1 MAYTVLARR
10 YRSQSFGDVVGQ
22 SAIANTLINAIRTNR
37 VAHAYLFCG
46 TRGVGKTSLARI
58 FARALNAPASVPDAP
73 TIDGD
78 DFEYPDQ
85 DVQQRMADAIMRGD
99 DLNVIEIDGASN
111 NSVQDARDLIGSA
124 GLAPTANA
132 RYKVYIIDEVHMLS
146 TAAFNALLKTMEE
159 PPSHVKFILATTE
172 PHKIPATIH
181 SRCQRFDFKNIP
193 AGEIKAHLA
202 DVLKQES
209 IEADDEMLY
218 QLAVLGNGSM
228 RDALSLMDRLLATG
242 ETPLTASILENMLGL
257 PARERVVSLVD
268 AFADGDVAASLKQID
283 DLLATGIG
291 QDQLVEVLIE
301 HLRQLMLIAACGAD
315 SDLVQLSAESRERV
329 AKQAARFDAPGL
341 VHMIAL
347 CDGLARNGKS
357 SSNPRAL
364 LDAVV
369 VRLALAEKMADV
381 TKVLA
386 GAVPLP
392 NAAGVEKKKL
402 AAESGEPKAS
412 LARPAHGTP
421 ATPPAETAKP
431 QATDEPSVSVD
442 NPAQVWSQLMQH
454 VQPISAFAWVDKVE
468 LARLDP
474 ESGLCQ
480 VRPRK
485 GQRDIAGFVNAR
497 QCDRLAAEL
506 TKMTARRFRI
516 ELIEAATSSHV
527 MPAKRSGSGQGGA
540 GQRRKALD
548 LPLVKDVFDAFPEA
562 MLIDARA
569 EQEKMEQAQAELAT
583 KTVQAEAGAGAVRV
597 TMNGKFEVVDVTI
610 DPAMVTVLAG
620 AGTDADRQMVQE
632 LIASAMNAAVSQVQ
646 GLLQDTLG
654 EAAGGLNLPGM

>member
-22 SAIANTLINAIRTNR
+22 SAIANTLINAIRTSR

-46 TRGVGKTSLARI
+46 TRGVGKTSMARI
-58 FARALNAPASVPDAP
+58 FARALNAPATVPDTP
-73 TIDGD
+73 TIEDD
-78 DFEYPDQ
+78 DFVYPETDI
-85 DVQQRMADAIMRGD
+85 QQRMADAIMRGD

-193 AGEIKAHLA
+193 AGEIKQHLA
-202 DVLKQES
+202 DVLKTEK
-209 IEADDEMLY
+209 IGADDEVLY

-228 RDALSLMDRLLATG
+228 RDALSLLDRLLATG
-242 ETPLTASILENMLGL
+242 ETPLTPTLLESMLGL
-257 PARERVVSLVD
+257 PARERIVSLVD
-268 AFADGDVAASLKQID
+268 AFADGDVTESLKLVD
-283 DLLATGIG
+283 ALLATGIG

-301 HLRQLMLIAACGAD
+301 HLRQLMLIAACGKD
-315 SDLVQLSAESRERV
+315 SDLVELSAESRGRV
-329 AKQAARFDAPGL
+329 AEQAARFDAPGL

-347 CDGLARNGKS
+347 CDGLARNCKS

-386 GAVPLP
+386 GAPPLP
-392 NAAGVEKKKL
+392 TPRGASAGGAEKKKL
-402 AAESGEPKAS
+402 AAEPTRSREPAG
-412 LARPAHGTP
+412 PQ
-421 ATPPAETAKP
+421 TPPRPETA
-431 QATDEPSVSVD
+431 EPVITLED
-442 NPAQVWSQLMQH
+442 PAGVWSALLNR
-454 VQPISAFAWVDKVE
+454 VESVSAFAWVDKVE
-468 LARLDP
+468 LAGVDAAGGVCR
-474 ESGLCQ
+474 

-485 GQRDIAGFVNAR
+485 GHRDIAGFVTPR

-506 TKMTARRFRI
+506 TKLTARRCRV
-516 ELIEAATSSHV
+516 ELVEPRTGPAAQANAGETSS
-527 MPAKRSGSGQGGA
+527 PQQGV
-540 GQRRKALD
+540 GQRRAALD
-548 LPLVKDVFDAFPEA
+548 LPLVKDVFDVFPEA
-562 MLIDARA
+562 VLLDARKEQDENA
-569 EQEKMEQAQAELAT
+569 END
-583 KTVQAEAGAGAVRV
+583 G
-597 TMNGKFEVVDVTI
+597 
-610 DPAMVTVLAG
+610 
-620 AGTDADRQMVQE
+620 
-632 LIASAMNAAVSQVQ
+632 
-646 GLLQDTLG
+646 
-654 EAAGGLNLPGM
+654 

>member
-22 SAIANTLINAIRTNR
+22 GAIANTLINAIRTSR

-58 FARALNAPASVPDAP
+58 FARALNAPATVPDAP
-73 TIDGD
+73 PIEGD
-78 DFEYPDQ
+78 DYAYPEE

-111 NSVQDARDLIGSA
+111 NSVADARDLIGSA
-124 GLAPTANA
+124 GLSPTANA
-132 RYKVYIIDEVHMLS
+132 RYKIYIIDEVHMLS
-146 TAAFNALLKTMEE
+146 PAAFNALLKTMEE

-202 DVLKQES
+202 DVLKQEK
-209 IEADDEMLY
+209 IDADDEVLY

-242 ETPLTASILENMLGL
+242 QTPLTPAILENMLGL

-268 AFADGDVAASLKQID
+268 AFADGDVTASLQQID
-283 DLLATGIG
+283 ELLNTGIG

-301 HLRQLMLIAACGAD
+301 HLRQLMLMAACGVD
-315 SDLVQLSAESRERV
+315 SKLVELSEDSRQRV
-329 AKQAARFDAPGL
+329 GKQAARFDAPGL

-386 GAVPLP
+386 GGVSRPGGSA
-392 NAAGVEKKKL
+392 VEKKKL
-402 AAESGEPKAS
+402 TPDRSDTSASMRASASEDSPQREAGGQGSQDAEPHLAIQASGDTQEAS
-412 LARPAHGTP
+412 TI
-421 ATPPAETAKP
+421 
-431 QATDEPSVSVD
+431 DID
-442 NPAQVWSQLMQH
+442 NPSQVWSHLIRR
-454 VQPISAFAWVDKVE
+454 VESISAYAWVDKVE
-468 LARLDP
+468 LAALDADA
-474 ESGLCQ
+474 GLCKM
-480 VRPRK
+480 RPRK
-485 GQRDIAGFVNAR
+485 GHRDIAGFVNAR

-506 TKMTARRFRI
+506 TKLTGKRFRI
-516 ELIEAATSSHV
+516 ELIDAA
-527 MPAKRSGSGQGGA
+527 PARYTQQSQDNNGTKNRSG
-540 GQRRKALD
+540 QRQKALD
-548 LPLVKDVFDAFPEA
+548 LPLVKDVFDVFPEA
-562 MLIDARA
+562 VLVDARA
-569 EQEKMEQAQAELAT
+569 EKKNESE
-583 KTVQAEAGAGAVRV
+583 
-597 TMNGKFEVVDVTI
+597 D
-610 DPAMVTVLAG
+610 
-620 AGTDADRQMVQE
+620 
-632 LIASAMNAAVSQVQ
+632 SA
-646 GLLQDTLG
+646 
-654 EAAGGLNLPGM
+654 

>member
-58 FARALNAPASVPDAP
+58 FARSLNAPASVPDAP
-73 TIDGD
+73 EIEGD
-78 DFEYPDQ
+78 DYAYPDE
-85 DVQQRMADAIMRGD
+85 DVQQRMAEAIMRGD

-132 RYKVYIIDEVHMLS
+132 RYKIYIIDEVHMLS

-193 AGEIKAHLA
+193 AGEIKAHLT
-202 DVLKQES
+202 DILKSEK
-209 IEADDEMLY
+209 IDADDEVLY

-242 ETPLTASILENMLGL
+242 ETPLTPAILENMLGL
-257 PARERVVSLVD
+257 PARDRVVSLVD
-268 AFADGDVAASLKQID
+268 AFADGNVAASLKQAD
-283 DLLATGIG
+283 ELLATGIG

-301 HLRQLMLIAACGAD
+301 HLRQLMLIAACGAE
-315 SDLVQLSAESRERV
+315 SDLIELSPESRDRV
-329 AKQAARFDAPGL
+329 AKQAERFDAPGL

-381 TKVLA
+381 TKLLA
-386 GAVPLP
+386 GAVPWSS
-392 NAAGVEKKKL
+392 GDEEKKKL
-402 AAESGEPKAS
+402 ASSDAGATVGSLQRDLVVQSQGDSKPNRAVLPDKRLGQQESIDLANAAE
-412 LARPAHGTP
+412 
-421 ATPPAETAKP
+421 
-431 QATDEPSVSVD
+431 
-442 NPAQVWSQLMQH
+442 VWSALMQH
-454 VQPISAFAWVDKVE
+454 VEPISAFAWVDKVE
-468 LARLDP
+468 LASLDTDA
-474 ESGLCQ
+474 GLCQ
-480 VRPRK
+480 VQPRR
-485 GQRDIAGFVNAR
+485 GQREIAGFVNAR

-506 TKMTARRFRI
+506 TNLTAKRFRI
-516 ELIEAATSSHV
+516 ELIDAATPEPVSQD
-527 MPAKRSGSGQGGA
+527 PDAAARQQTSGQ
-540 GQRRKALD
+540 RCKALD

-562 MLIDARA
+562 VLVEARVD
-569 EQEKMEQAQAELAT
+569 QES
-583 KTVQAEAGAGAVRV
+583 
-597 TMNGKFEVVDVTI
+597 N
-610 DPAMVTVLAG
+610 
-620 AGTDADRQMVQE
+620 
-632 LIASAMNAAVSQVQ
+632 
-646 GLLQDTLG
+646 QDT
-654 EAAGGLNLPGM
+654 A

>member
-22 SAIANTLINAIRTNR
+22 AAIANTLINAIRTNR

-58 FARALNAPASVPDAP
+58 FARALNAPNTVPDSP
-73 TIDGD
+73 TIEGD
-78 DFEYPDQ
+78 TYEYPEP

-111 NSVQDARDLIGSA
+111 NSVADARDLIGSA

-132 RYKVYIIDEVHMLS
+132 RYKIYIIDEVHMLS

-193 AGEIKAHLA
+193 AAEIKAHLA
-202 DVLKQES
+202 DVLSKEK
-209 IEADDEMLY
+209 IEADEEVLY

-228 RDALSLMDRLLATG
+228 RDALSLLDRLLATG
-242 ETPLTASILENMLGL
+242 ETPLTPAILENMLGL
-257 PARERVVSLVD
+257 PARERVVALVD
-268 AFADGDVAASLKQID
+268 AFADGNVATSLQQID
-283 DLLATGIG
+283 ELLATGIG

-315 SDLVQLSAESRERV
+315 SSLVELSADSRQRV
-329 AKQAARFDAPGL
+329 AKQASRFDAAGL

-347 CDGLARNGKS
+347 CDGLARNGKA

-386 GAVPLP
+386 GGLVPPSGL
-392 NAAGVEKKKL
+392 ATEKKKL
-402 AAESGEPKAS
+402 TPDQATATAPTSTTETSSRREVRVEPAAN
-412 LARPAHGTP
+412 
-421 ATPPAETAKP
+421 AKP
-431 QATDEPSVSVD
+431 NLAMGANDDTQEQSAISLD
-442 NPAQVWSQLMQH
+442 NPAEVWSQLMQR
-454 VQPISAFAWVDKVE
+454 VGSISAYAWVDKIEFAE
-468 LARLDP
+468 LDAAA
-474 ESGLCQ
+474 GLCKM
-480 VRPRK
+480 RPRK
-485 GQRDIAGFVNAR
+485 GHRDIAGFVNAR

-506 TKMTARRFRI
+506 TKLAGKRFRI
-516 ELIEAATSSHV
+516 ELINASPPQHAQSTQGNNTSQS
-527 MPAKRSGSGQGGA
+527 RSG
-540 GQRRKALD
+540 QRQKALD
-548 LPLVKDVFDAFPEA
+548 LPIVKDVFDVFPEA
-562 MLIDARA
+562 VLVDARA
-569 EQEKMEQAQAELAT
+569 E
-583 KTVQAEAGAGAVRV
+583 RV
-597 TMNGKFEVVDVTI
+597 KKVESDDDGE
-610 DPAMVTVLAG
+610 
-620 AGTDADRQMVQE
+620 
-632 LIASAMNAAVSQVQ
+632 NA
-646 GLLQDTLG
+646 
-654 EAAGGLNLPGM
+654 

>member
-46 TRGVGKTSLARI
+46 TRGVGKTSMARI

-73 TIDGD
+73 AIEGD
-78 DFEYPDQ
+78 DFEYPDT

-132 RYKVYIIDEVHMLS
+132 RYKIYIIDEVHMLS

-202 DVLKQES
+202 DVLKNEK
-209 IEADDEMLY
+209 IEADDEVLY

-242 ETPLTASILENMLGL
+242 ETPLTPTLLENMLGL
-257 PARERVVSLVD
+257 PARERVVGLVD
-268 AFADGDVAASLKQID
+268 AFADGDVTASLKQVD
-283 DLLATGIG
+283 ELLATGIG

-315 SDLVQLSAESRERV
+315 SDLVELSQESRKRV
-329 AKQAARFDAPGL
+329 AEQAARFDAPGI

-386 GAVPLP
+386 GAGPVP
-392 NAAGVEKKKL
+392 AGKKKKL
-402 AAESGEPKAS
+402 TAEPKPTAPPIPP
-412 LARPAHGTP
+412 ARAEQPEP
-421 ATPPAETAKP
+421 ATPEQASIKLDSPAE
-431 QATDEPSVSVD
+431 
-442 NPAQVWSQLMQH
+442 VWSQLMQR
-454 VQPISAFAWVDKVE
+454 VEPISAFAWVDKVE
-468 LARLDP
+468 LADFDAAA
-474 ESGLCQ
+474 GLCKL
-480 VRPRK
+480 RPRK
-485 GQRDIAGFVNAR
+485 GHRDIAGFVNAR
-497 QCDRLAAEL
+497 QCERLAAEL
-506 TKMTARRFRI
+506 TKLTAKRFRI
-516 ELIEAATSSHV
+516 ELVAAAAAEQPRAAQSNASDRSS
-527 MPAKRSGSGQGGA
+527 A

-562 MLIDARA
+562 VLLDARA
-569 EQEKMEQAQAELAT
+569 EREKKDDQE
-583 KTVQAEAGAGAVRV
+583 
-597 TMNGKFEVVDVTI
+597 D
-610 DPAMVTVLAG
+610 
-620 AGTDADRQMVQE
+620 
-632 LIASAMNAAVSQVQ
+632 S
-646 GLLQDTLG
+646 
-654 EAAGGLNLPGM
+654 

>member
-22 SAIANTLINAIRTNR
+22 GAIANTLINAIRTGR

-46 TRGVGKTSLARI
+46 TRGVGQTSMARI
-58 FARALNAPASVPDAP
+58 FARALNAPGTVPDAP
-73 TIDGD
+73 AIEGD
-78 DFEYPDQ
+78 DHDYPEP

-111 NSVQDARDLIGSA
+111 NSVADARDLIGSA

-132 RYKVYIIDEVHMLS
+132 RYKIYIIDEVHMLS

-193 AGEIKAHLA
+193 AAEIKGHLA
-202 DVLKQES
+202 DVLKNED
-209 IEADDEMLY
+209 IEADDEVLY

-228 RDALSLMDRLLATG
+228 RDALSLLDRLLATG
-242 ETPLTASILENMLGL
+242 EKPLTPALLENMLGL
-257 PARERVVSLVD
+257 PARERVVALVD
-268 AFADGDVAASLKQID
+268 AFADGDVAASLQQID
-283 DLLATGIG
+283 ALLATGIG

-315 SDLVQLSAESRERV
+315 SDLIELSAESRDKV
-329 AKQAARFDAPGL
+329 AKQAARFDAAGL

-386 GAVPLP
+386 GGLAPP
-392 NAAGVEKKKL
+392 IAAGEKKKL
-402 AAESGEPKAS
+402 TAEHAPAPQPSPPRDVKTSPPPVDPPTHAPPIPPVADESTIS
-412 LARPAHGTP
+412 L
-421 ATPPAETAKP
+421 EDSAK
-431 QATDEPSVSVD
+431 
-442 NPAQVWSQLMQH
+442 VWSALMQR
-454 VQPISAFAWVDKVE
+454 VEPISAFAWVDKVE
-468 LARLDP
+468 LAGIDAA
-474 ESGLCQ
+474 SGLCR

-485 GQRDIAGFVNAR
+485 GHRDIAGFVNAR

-506 TKMTARRFRI
+506 TKLTAKRCRI
-516 ELIEAATSSHV
+516 ELVETSHPDRAQAAQGQSGGASS
-527 MPAKRSGSGQGGA
+527 GA

-548 LPLVKDVFDAFPEA
+548 LPLVKDVFDVFPEA
-562 MLIDARA
+562 VLLDARKESQQSDA
-569 EQEKMEQAQAELAT
+569 EEK
-583 KTVQAEAGAGAVRV
+583 
-597 TMNGKFEVVDVTI
+597 
-610 DPAMVTVLAG
+610 
-620 AGTDADRQMVQE
+620 
-632 LIASAMNAAVSQVQ
+632 ASE
-646 GLLQDTLG
+646 D
-654 EAAGGLNLPGM
+654 

>member
-22 SAIANTLINAIRTNR
+22 GSIANTLINAIRTNR

-58 FARALNAPASVPDAP
+58 FARSLNAPATVPDTP
-73 TIDGD
+73 EIEGD
-78 DFEYPDQ
+78 TYEYPDE

-111 NSVQDARDLIGSA
+111 NSVADARDLIGSA

-132 RYKVYIIDEVHMLS
+132 RYKIYIIDEVHMLS

-159 PPSHVKFILATTE
+159 PPNHVKFILATTE

-193 AGEIKAHLA
+193 AGEIKGHLA
-202 DVLKQES
+202 DVLKNEK
-209 IEADDEMLY
+209 IEADDEVLY

-228 RDALSLMDRLLATG
+228 RDALSLLDRLLATG
-242 ETPLTASILENMLGL
+242 ETPLTPAILENMLGL
-257 PARERVVSLVD
+257 PARERVVALVD
-268 AFADGDVAASLKQID
+268 AFADGDVTASLKQID
-283 DLLATGIG
+283 ALLSTGIG

-315 SDLVQLSAESRERV
+315 SDLVELSAESRERV

-386 GAVPLP
+386 GAVPL
-392 NAAGVEKKKL
+392 AAPAAEKKKL
-402 AAESGEPKAS
+402 TPERGATRPSLSGDTSPHREVGVQSSKDANPHLAMEANDDSAAPTSSIS
-412 LARPAHGTP
+412 L
-421 ATPPAETAKP
+421 E
-431 QATDEPSVSVD
+431 
-442 NPAQVWSQLMQH
+442 NPAAVWSQLLQRVEH
-454 VQPISAFAWVDKVE
+454 ISAYAWVDKIE
-468 LARLDP
+468 LASLDAAA
-474 ESGLCQ
+474 GICK

-506 TKMTARRFRI
+506 TKLTAKRFRI
-516 ELIEAATSSHV
+516 ELIDAHSPQANAQQQNAAG
-527 MPAKRSGSGQGGA
+527 PKGGA

-548 LPLVKDVFDAFPEA
+548 LPLVKDVFDVFPEA

-569 EQEKMEQAQAELAT
+569 EKRQESDDAT
-583 KTVQAEAGAGAVRV
+583 SS
-597 TMNGKFEVVDVTI
+597 
-610 DPAMVTVLAG
+610 
-620 AGTDADRQMVQE
+620 DA
-632 LIASAMNAAVSQVQ
+632 
-646 GLLQDTLG
+646 
-654 EAAGGLNLPGM
+654 

>member
-22 SAIANTLINAIRTNR
+22 GSIANTLINAIRTSR

-46 TRGVGKTSLARI
+46 TRGVGKTSMARI
-58 FARALNAPASVPDAP
+58 FARALNAPATVPDTP
-73 TIDGD
+73 DIDGD
-78 DFEYPDQ
+78 DYAYPDQ

-132 RYKVYIIDEVHMLS
+132 RYKIYIIDEVHMLS

-202 DVLKQES
+202 DVLKQEN
-209 IEADDEMLY
+209 IEADDEVLY

-228 RDALSLMDRLLATG
+228 RDALSLLDRLLATG
-242 ETPLTASILENMLGL
+242 QTPLTPAILENMLGL

-268 AFADGDVAASLKQID
+268 SFADGDVTAALTQID
-283 DLLATGIG
+283 GLLATGIG

-301 HLRQLMLIAACGAD
+301 HLRQLMLIAACGKD
-315 SDLVQLSAESRERV
+315 SELIELSVESRDRV
-329 AKQAARFDAPGL
+329 AEQAARFDAPGL

-369 VRLALAEKMADV
+369 VRLTLAEKMADV

-386 GAVPLP
+386 GAVPLADAHP
-392 NAAGVEKKKL
+392 AAEKKKL
-402 AAESGEPKAS
+402 TPNRIAGSPKQNHADRPRDVAAAEAAQDSNAQ
-412 LARPAHGTP
+412 LARADSGVEH
-421 ATPPAETAKP
+421 
-431 QATDEPSVSVD
+431 DEPEID
-442 NPAQVWSQLMQH
+442 LGDPAAVWSQL
-454 VQPISAFAWVDKVE
+454 VQRVESISAFAWVDKVE
-468 LARLDP
+468 LVEVDAAK
-474 ESGLCQ
+474 GLCTL
-480 VRPRK
+480 RPRK
-485 GQRDIAGFVNAR
+485 GHRDIAGFVNSR

-506 TKMTARRFRI
+506 TKLTSKRFRI
-516 ELIEAATSSHV
+516 ELIDAS
-527 MPAKRSGSGQGGA
+527 PPRRDQNDQSGSRPQGGA

-548 LPLVKDVFDAFPEA
+548 LPLVKDVFDAFPDA
-562 MLIDARA
+562 VLLDARA
-569 EQEKMEQAQAELAT
+569 ERGKAQTPE
-583 KTVQAEAGAGAVRV
+583 E
-597 TMNGKFEVVDVTI
+597 
-610 DPAMVTVLAG
+610 
-620 AGTDADRQMVQE
+620 DAPPDD
-632 LIASAMNAAVSQVQ
+632 A
-646 GLLQDTLG
+646 
-654 EAAGGLNLPGM
+654 

>member
-58 FARALNAPASVPDAP
+58 FARALNAPDTVHDAP
-73 TIDGD
+73 TPEGD
-78 DFEYPDQ
+78 DYAYPEA

-111 NSVQDARDLIGSA
+111 NSVADARDLIGSA
-124 GLAPTANA
+124 GLSPTANA
-132 RYKVYIIDEVHMLS
+132 RYKIYIIDEVHMLS

-193 AGEIKAHLA
+193 AAEIKTHLS
-202 DVLKQES
+202 DILKQEN
-209 IEADDEMLY
+209 IAADDEVLY

-242 ETPLTASILENMLGL
+242 EKPLTPTILENMLGL
-257 PARERVVSLVD
+257 PARERIICLVD
-268 AFADGDVAASLKQID
+268 AFADGDVAGSLKQVAA
-283 DLLATGIG
+283 LLATGIG
-291 QDQLVEVLIE
+291 QDQLVEVMIE
-301 HLRQLMLIAACGAD
+301 HLRQLMLIASCGVD
-315 SDLVQLSAESRERV
+315 SDLIELSPESKQRV
-329 AKQAARFDAPGL
+329 GEQAARFDAPGL

-386 GAVPLP
+386 GGVALP
-392 NAAGVEKKKL
+392 AAGPSGVEKKKL
-402 AAESGEPKAS
+402 AGDPPKHAPPIPPVAQQQAQDQSNSNPHLAVGANDQSEVATSSAS
-412 LARPAHGTP
+412 LSLDDRAG
-421 ATPPAETAKP
+421 
-431 QATDEPSVSVD
+431 
-442 NPAQVWSQLMQH
+442 VWSALMQR
-454 VQPISAFAWVDKVE
+454 VQAVSAFAWVDKVE
-468 LARLDP
+468 LADIDSA
-474 ESGLCQ
+474 SGA
-480 VRPRK
+480 VRIRPRQ
-485 GQRDIAGFVNAR
+485 GSRDIAGFVSPR

-506 TKMTARRFRI
+506 TKLTGRRCRI
-516 ELIEAATSSHV
+516 ELAQSSSPNAAQ
-527 MPAKRSGSGQGGA
+527 GSGASAGGPASDRSNSQA
-540 GQRRKALD
+540 GQRQKALN
-548 LPLVKDVFDAFPEA
+548 LPLVKDVIDVFPEA
-562 MLIDARA
+562 QLVRARKA
-569 EQEKMEQAQAELAT
+569 QEKE
-583 KTVQAEAGAGAVRV
+583 
-597 TMNGKFEVVDVTI
+597 D
-610 DPAMVTVLAG
+610 
-620 AGTDADRQMVQE
+620 
-632 LIASAMNAAVSQVQ
+632 
-646 GLLQDTLG
+646 
-654 EAAGGLNLPGM
+654 

>member
-22 SAIANTLINAIRTNR
+22 AAIANTLINAIRTSR

-46 TRGVGKTSLARI
+46 TRGVGKTSMARI
-58 FARALNAPASVPDAP
+58 FARALNAPATVPDTP
-73 TIDGD
+73 DIEGD
-78 DFEYPDQ
+78 DYAYPEE

-111 NSVQDARDLIGSA
+111 NSVADARDLIGSA

-132 RYKVYIIDEVHMLS
+132 RYKIYIIDEVHMLS

-202 DVLKQES
+202 DVLKSEKT
-209 IEADDEMLY
+209 EADDEVLY

-242 ETPLTASILENMLGL
+242 ETPLTPTILEDMLGL

-268 AFADGDVAASLKQID
+268 AFADGDVTASLKQID
-283 DLLATGIG
+283 ELLATGIG

-315 SDLVQLSAESRERV
+315 SDLIELSPDSRDRV

-364 LDAVV
+364 LDAVG

-381 TKVLA
+381 TEVLA
-386 GAVPLP
+386 GGLVPS
-392 NAAGVEKKKL
+392 GVATPEKKKL
-402 AAESGEPKAS
+402 AGDATAAPVNKPNLAVGASDQPEVEPVAAAIS
-412 LARPAHGTP
+412 LDS
-421 ATPPAETAKP
+421 PAE
-431 QATDEPSVSVD
+431 
-442 NPAQVWSQLMQH
+442 VWSQLIQR
-454 VQPISAFAWVDKVE
+454 VGSISAFAWVDKVE
-468 LARLDP
+468 LVELDAA
-474 ESGLCQ
+474 SGVCK

-485 GQRDIAGFVNAR
+485 GHREIAGFVNAR

-506 TKMTARRFRI
+506 TKLAAKRCRI
-516 ELIEAATSSHV
+516 ELIDAAAPQRAQDT
-527 MPAKRSGSGQGGA
+527 PDTASGSSGA

-548 LPLVKDVFDAFPEA
+548 LPLVKDVFDVFPEA
-562 MLIDARA
+562 VLLDARA
-569 EQEKMEQAQAELAT
+569 EHD
-583 KTVQAEAGAGAVRV
+583 KTDKPEE
-597 TMNGKFEVVDVTI
+597 T
-610 DPAMVTVLAG
+610 
-620 AGTDADRQMVQE
+620 
-632 LIASAMNAAVSQVQ
+632 
-646 GLLQDTLG
+646 
-654 EAAGGLNLPGM
+654 